1 MCVMFKVE
9 SQQQCGSAK
18 TRKQLAG
25 QKPIRQEI
33 VNLNGSLGSR
43 SFCCKMNHSLLV
55 NIRASMLRLFTN
67 KPVPLSKPLC
77 GSILRLNMIIDPMF
91 NPSILALLIK
101 YTQIIDPRHSMD
113 NDNLGWVYILDYNQ
127 FETLIN
133 GYFIH
138 NLTIITKFRLFW
150 SITTLLINDGN
161 KSAFDDVVDLLIFP
175 VRKLMKTRSSTT
187 HSSPNINVKTES
199 KILKSTNNIA
209 TSASSNDV
217 ANSDTDQSNP
227 QVSYR
232 VVISI
237 NPIVTTL
244 LQTTTSST
252 GNNGPQILVMM
263 PNNNTNNDNNQNTPK
278 NVADQK
284 RRMTHREIE
293 RRRRDKINDWIYALS
308 KEVPDCATD
317 RTKQGQSKGGILAKR
332 SDVERLKR
340 RITDIEEDR
349 IHYKDEAI

>member
-1 MCVMFKVE
+1 ME
-9 SQQQCGSAK
+9 S
-18 TRKQLAG
+18 
-25 QKPIRQEI
+25 
-33 VNLNGSLGSR
+33 
-43 SFCCKMNHSLLV
+43 
-55 NIRASMLRLFTN
+55 
-67 KPVPLSKPLC
+67 
-77 GSILRLNMIIDPMF
+77 
-91 NPSILALLIK
+91 
-101 YTQIIDPRHSMD
+101 
-113 NDNLGWVYILDYNQ
+113 
-127 FETLIN
+127 
-133 GYFIH
+133 
-138 NLTIITKFRLFW
+138 
-150 SITTLLINDGN
+150 
-161 KSAFDDVVDLLIFP
+161 KSP

-217 ANSDTDQSNP
+217 ANIVIQTKSNP

-232 VVISI
+232 VVNLNQS
-237 NPIVTTL
+237 NSTL

-263 PNNNTNNDNNQNTPK
+263 PNNNTNNDNNQNTFVKKTPK

-317 RTKQGQSKGGILAKR
+317 RTKQGQSKGGILAKTVKYIQDLRAENVSLR

-349 IHYKDEAI
+349 IHYKDEAIV